1 MEKRTEI
8 IFQELFSA
16 QVSAFPVS
24 TELDEDQDRWSQR
37 FFFWGSENFKD
48 FVDDGAWQQRTATWL
63 EGSRSFPEWNRPQA
77 LNLKIR
83 IYL

>member
-1 MEKRTEI
+1 MSLLFKVRYAPITKSSKDSDGKENRI

-37 FFFWGSENFKD
+37 FFFRGSENFKD
-48 FVDDGAWQQRTATWL
+48 FGDDGA
-63 EGSRSFPEWNRPQA
+63 
-77 LNLKIR
+77 
-83 IYL
+83 